1 MEIPGASMDILLP
14 EKETNKWMV
23 ITSIKP
29 VIQKFNL
36 FKLIQKDITISNSEE
51 CNVVIIKVFCFI
63 LSE

>member
-1 MEIPGASMDILLP
+1 MDILLP
-14 EKETNKWMV
+14 EKETNELMV

-51 CNVVIIKVFCFI
+51 CNVVIIEVFCFI